1 MPTKFTFG
9 TSAADT
15 FTLADGRDVSVS
27 YDNIAFGNGGQDAIT
42 GGTGNDWIWGSSA
55 DAANNTGPDTFLGGA
70 GDDVIISWSNN
81 SFLDGGTGNDIIIY
95 SGPAPTATQAATL
108 QGGDGNDQL
117 WSLNGAVSYGGNGD
131 DLLVGGGY
139 LDGGFGNDLLIATTN
154 NTTAYGSV
162 GDDTLYAQTGVTGV
176 TLNGGIGK
184 DVIVGNGGND
194 KLIAGNDVVQDVL
207 IGGPGKDE
215 FDEGGIGNKIVEPA
229 SQNPQTYPDAA
240 NTDIIWNFQVG
251 TDDLVIPTTAYYLST
266 LGPGNAGLSFVSTS
280 GYNASLGLSGTAIR
294 LEGLTGSGILSFHTY
309 YDVAFLAG
317 VTTDINALTAAGSL
331 HFNDSVALL

>member
-117 WSLNGAVSYGGNGD
+117 WSLNGGISYGGNGD

-194 KLIAGNDVVQDVL
+194 KLIAGVDRVQDVL
-207 IGGPGKDE
+207 IGGAGKDE
-215 FDEGGIGNKIVEPA
+215 FDIGGVGDVTGG
-229 SQNPQTYPDAA
+229 QTTAFSGVPDKFPTEV

-251 TDDLVIPTTAYYLST
+251 VDDLVLPTAAFYTNSLSS
-266 LGPGNAGLSFVSTS
+266 GSYSSVS
-280 GYNASLGLSGTAIR
+280 GFDASLEHFHGL
-294 LEGLTGSGILSFHTY
+294 
-309 YDVAFLAG
+309 
-317 VTTDINALTAAGSL
+317 
-331 HFNDSVALL
+331 